1 MILPIDAATP
11 YHWPRGWPCFSC
23 NRQVEKERHQRQA
36 YASVEFTNG
45 KRRKLLQVEY
55 SVISDDQCMDW
66 PGRIEIAIASNGRI
80 IDPMTPLSP
89 MARGRVPRLLTHSL
103 KWVALRPALFVG
115 AVGEPPDPLF
125 KFEHALGDV
134 LFPSRHTGKAASEQ
148 VA

>member
-23 NRQVEKERHQRQA
+23 NRQVEKSGTRDKLTQVSSSPT
-36 YASVEFTNG
+36 ASGANSCRSSIVSSAMINAWTG
-45 KRRKLLQVEY
+45 
-55 SVISDDQCMDW
+55 

>member
-1 MILPIDAATP
+1 MINAWT
-11 YHWPRGWPCFSC
+11 G
-23 NRQVEKERHQRQA
+23 
-36 YASVEFTNG
+36 
-45 KRRKLLQVEY
+45 
-55 SVISDDQCMDW
+55 